1 MSSGSISAEG
11 RNWWVPV
18 ILGAISIAFGAY
30 LLVRPVEAIVALV
43 WAIGVVSVAEGL
55 ASLFALFDKRVT
67 LPKAWLVLYGVASIV
82 FGYLAIS
89 RPAAIIG
96 FLLVFVAVWLVVAGV
111 FRIIFA
117 IRVRKAIEG
126 EFLIALS
133 GMLAIAL
140 GLLFLYSPASALVAA
155 KFWIGVGSLLYG
167 GLQVGAGLMLRR
179 HRTLAA

>member
-1 MSSGSISAEG
+1 MGALDGVLLAVLLMSCLLGLWRG
-11 RNWWVPV
+11 V
-18 ILGAISIAFGAY
+18 I
-30 LLVRPVEAIVALV
+30 RETMAL
-43 WAIGVVSVAEGL
+43 A
-55 ASLFALFDKRVT
+55 
-67 LPKAWLVLYGVASIV
+67 AWLLGFLLSSKYAADTAVQLPPDWGDNLR
-82 FGYLAIS
+82 YLA
-89 RPAAIIG
+89 G
-96 FLLVFVAVWLVVAGV
+96 WLLVFVAVWLVVAGV